1 MKTRGWLATAWCRSL
16 VVLVGVVTACGPAS
30 PGPAGPEDQPETIR
44 FLDPEFAVEVDRD
57 IVYSTGA
64 VRRPSVGELDLLLDV
79 YRPANAD
86 QPAIRPG
93 LVLIHGGGFTGGSRT
108 NSTMVTLG
116 TTYAERGYVAVS
128 IEYRMVRDDPP
139 TEELSQSPTNPVS
152 VAAAAARVDAAR
164 AVEWMRAN
172 AASYRIDPNRIA
184 VGGYSAGAI
193 TAMSV
198 GFRDP
203 GIGGAE
209 VQAVL
214 SFSGGLYGA
223 ESIIEADDP
232 PLIMIHGT
240 ADGVVPFSLAEAIE
254 ARALFVGLVHEFY
267 RLDGVGHGSPQQL
280 GAMIEGITLAD
291 RITNFFHAHLRLEGL

>member
-1 MKTRGWLATAWCRSL
+1 MKARGWLATAWCRSL
-16 VVLVGVVTACGPAS
+16 VVLVGLVAACGPAF
-30 PGPAGPEDQPETIR
+30 PGPAGPEDQPKTIR
-44 FLDPEFAVEVDRD
+44 FLDPEFGVEVDRD

-64 VRRPSVGELDLLLDV
+64 VRRPTVGELDLLLDV

-172 AASYRIDPNRIA
+172 AASYRIDPDRIA

-198 GFRDP
+198 GFLDP

-223 ESIIEADDP
+223 ESIIDAGDP

>member
-1 MKTRGWLATAWCRSL
+1 MKARGWLATAWCRSL
-16 VVLVGVVTACGPAS
+16 VVLVGLVTACGPAS
-30 PGPAGPEDQPETIR
+30 PGPTGPEDQPKTIR
-44 FLDPEFAVEVDRD
+44 FLDPEFGVEVDRG

-164 AVEWMRAN
+164 AVDWMRAN

-193 TAMSV
+193 TAMSM
-198 GFRDP
+198 GFLDP

-223 ESIIEADDP
+223 ESIIDADDP

-240 ADGVVPFSLAEAIE
+240 ADGVVPFSLAAAIE

-291 RITNFFHAHLRLEGL
+291 RITNFFHAHLRLDGL